1 MAIPENANG
10 IPATLA
16 LTLSDFLV
24 FLYSSNVID
33 IEAWRAG
40 VE

>member
-1 MAIPENANG
+1 MAIPENAIG

-16 LTLSDFLV
+16 LTLSPFLV
-24 FLYSSNVID
+24 FLYSSNVMVT
-33 IEAWRAG
+33 EGRRAG